1 MNKKLTTQAPQ
12 LAFQAN
18 DTPISLQFDDIY
30 FSVQNGA
37 AESRYVFL
45 EGNQLEQR
53 WQQHAQPHF
62 IVAESGFGTGLNFFT
77 CTQLF
82 RRFRQQYPEHI
93 LKRLY
98 FISFEKYP
106 LSPEQLQQAHK
117 AFPEFAAL
125 SQRLRQHYP
134 LSLKGCYRLH
144 FDETAL
150 DLWFG
155 DIHENLPLLGDNMLQ
170 KIDAWFLDG
179 FAPSK
184 NPQMWSQN
192 LYDAMYRYSKPHATF
207 ATFTAASAVRIG
219 LQQAGFEVTKRKGF
233 AHKREMLCGYKPD
246 GSAVT
251 GAAVKAPWYYAQSA
265 VSDTNPVQDIAI
277 VGGGVAS
284 LFTALSC
291 LKRGLKVTLY
301 CEDEQV
307 AMNASGNKQGAVY
320 PQLSDDDLRNSRFYA
335 YAFAYALQQLQ
346 DLVQQGIEF
355 ESGWQ
360 GVAICAYNCKVKQ
373 KLAHII
379 EQQWGTDLLH
389 FCDQAELSR
398 LSGIELNCDGAFIPK
413 GGWLAPQQLV
423 QNGFEQLQKCGL
435 TIHFKQSIID
445 LQAENNHW
453 KLFTNQNTQFEHQV
467 VILAN
472 GHQITQFDQ
481 TSKLPLYPVRG
492 QVSQIPTGEKLK
504 NLKAVLCYDGYLTP
518 VDQAQQSH
526 CIGASH
532 LRNSADR
539 TFSTA
544 EQQQNADKLRQNLAG
559 CDWLT
564 EIKTDD
570 NLARIGVRCST
581 RERIPMMGCVPNFAQ
596 TANVY
601 HNLFNLRRR
610 RQPIATAPYHPNL
623 YLLAAL
629 GSRGLTSA
637 PLLAEALVCQILG
650 EPIPLGEDIL
660 QALSPNRTWIRKL
673 LKGTPLT

>member
-1 MNKKLTTQAPQ
+1 
-12 LAFQAN
+12 
-18 DTPISLQFDDIY
+18 
-30 FSVQNGA
+30 
-37 AESRYVFL
+37 
-45 EGNQLEQR
+45 
-53 WQQHAQPHF
+53 
-62 IVAESGFGTGLNFFT
+62 
-77 CTQLF
+77 
-82 RRFRQQYPEHI
+82 
-93 LKRLY
+93 
-98 FISFEKYP
+98 
-106 LSPEQLQQAHK
+106 
-117 AFPEFAAL
+117 
-125 SQRLRQHYP
+125 
-134 LSLKGCYRLH
+134 
-144 FDETAL
+144 
-150 DLWFG
+150 
-155 DIHENLPLLGDNMLQ
+155 
-170 KIDAWFLDG
+170 
-179 FAPSK
+179 
-184 NPQMWSQN
+184 
-192 LYDAMYRYSKPHATF
+192 
-207 ATFTAASAVRIG
+207 
-219 LQQAGFEVTKRKGF
+219 
-233 AHKREMLCGYKPD
+233 
-246 GSAVT
+246 
-251 GAAVKAPWYYAQSA
+251 
-265 VSDTNPVQDIAI
+265 
-277 VGGGVAS
+277 
-284 LFTALSC
+284 
-291 LKRGLKVTLY
+291 
-301 CEDEQV
+301 
-307 AMNASGNKQGAVY
+307 
-320 PQLSDDDLRNSRFYA
+320 
-335 YAFAYALQQLQ
+335 
-346 DLVQQGIEF
+346 
-355 ESGWQ
+355 
-360 GVAICAYNCKVKQ
+360 
-373 KLAHII
+373 
-379 EQQWGTDLLH
+379 
-389 FCDQAELSR
+389 
-398 LSGIELNCDGAFIPK
+398 
-413 GGWLAPQQLV
+413 
-423 QNGFEQLQKCGL
+423 
-435 TIHFKQSIID
+435 FKQSIID
-445 LQAENNHW
+445 LQAENNNW